1 MDVRSSRSTL
11 FGLGFFSL
19 GYFVSEA
26 VRIYLRKRKPPK
38 AITASVCDEWTLTLE
53 TARELDEAGGGA
65 RRGALPRD
73 AQASRLAELAAMALA
88 TVSETARAVR
98 ELGARGDDAADL
110 TRLCATALETVSLS
124 ARRIAANAATP
135 PRRRR
140 RPPADEAPLEP
151 TTEKLIA
158 SLHDRVSEDLHES
171 LGPPDGRA
179 SPDVWAWTVQEL
191 GHDDDGA
198 HAAVDVDA
206 ATS

>member
-140 RPPADEAPLEP
+140 RPPADEDPLEP
-151 TTEKLIA
+151 STEKLIA
-158 SLHDRVSEDLHES
+158 SLHDRVSEDLSES

-206 ATS
+206 SA

>member
-151 TTEKLIA
+151 STEKLIA

>member
-98 ELGARGDDAADL
+98 ELSGRGDDAADL

-140 RPPADEAPLEP
+140 RPPADEDPLEP
-151 TTEKLIA
+151 STEKLIA
-158 SLHDRVSEDLHES
+158 SLHDRVSEDLSES

-191 GHDDDGA
+191 GHDDDNA

>member
-98 ELGARGDDAADL
+98 ELSGRGDDAADL

-140 RPPADEAPLEP
+140 RPPADEDPLEP
-151 TTEKLIA
+151 STEKLIA
-158 SLHDRVSEDLHES
+158 SLHDRVSEDLSES
-171 LGPPDGRA
+171 LGPSDGRA

-191 GHDDDGA
+191 GHDDDNA

>member
-98 ELGARGDDAADL
+98 ELSGRGDDAADL

-140 RPPADEAPLEP
+140 RPPADEDPLEP
-151 TTEKLIA
+151 STEKLIA
-158 SLHDRVSEDLHES
+158 SLHDRVSEDLSES

-206 ATS
+206 AAS